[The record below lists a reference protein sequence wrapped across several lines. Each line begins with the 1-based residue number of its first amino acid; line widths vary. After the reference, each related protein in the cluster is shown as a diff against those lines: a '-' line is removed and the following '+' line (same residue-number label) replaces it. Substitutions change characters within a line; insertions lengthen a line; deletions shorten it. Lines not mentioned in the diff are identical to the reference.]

1 MGRITEVTQ
10 LDPQGQPV
18 SVKRTELDVYGRPVK
33 ISTVAYTKGRAQPA
47 QWQLRY
53 GYASA
58 QYAPELIARPSV
70 VPGREQQ
77 TRIRYN
83 AAGQPTEVTESGFS
97 PLDTQGRP
105 IANAEQATPINRTTH
120 YRYAMIGGK
129 SVLVEIDGP
138 LKTPQDSDVTRLEW
152 DRGGSF

>member
-1 MGRITEVTQ
+1 MGRMTEVTQ

-18 SVKRTELDVYGRPVK
+18 SGKRTELDIYGRPVK
-33 ISTVAYTKGRAQPA
+33 ITYTKGRAQPA

-53 GYASA
+53 GYAQNARA

-97 PLDTQGRP
+97 PLDTHDPLPTRSRP
-105 IANAEQATPINRTTH
+105 PQSATRRTTATP
-120 YRYAMIGGK
+120 
-129 SVLVEIDGP
+129 
-138 LKTPQDSDVTRLEW
+138 
-152 DRGGSF
+152 